1 MSDIERIYTYASE
14 LPAGTYVCQL
24 FIRYDHDHEHI
35 TQCVRTI
42 LCIDI
47 DGNATWLD
55 DWYEGQ
61 QHIELNKCVE
71 INNLILY

>member
-1 MSDIERIYTYASE
+1 MSDIEKIDKYVSE

-24 FIRYDHDHEHI
+24 FMHYDHEHI

-47 DGNATWLD
+47 EGNATWLD

-61 QHIELNKCVE
+61 QYIELDKCIE